1 MPIKYR
7 ELCQIESLPSC
18 TDDEILRLWDE
29 IQSDKFEWN
38 EEWFRAL
45 CHETWK
51 TRSLCPDIDFHKGE
65 LHFPV
70 SEDDMRLINQ
80 NSLDPWV
87 RPRQERNDFSYIL
100 SYAQSFA
107 GYDYA
112 ERAGFELGEF
122 ANTRAEEYYKT
133 GKLPEDFVSL
143 RCCLF
148 FEIRRQRHAGLR
160 EHNWR
165 YIQDLFK
172 ATCAAYAKQSPL
184 QKSERSK
191 V

>member
-1 MPIKYR
+1 MTMKAREVWPI
-7 ELCQIESLPSC
+7 EALPGY
-18 TDDEILRLWDE
+18 TDGHILRIWQGA
-29 IQSDKFEWN
+29 QSDDVELD

-51 TRSLCPDIDFHKGE
+51 ARSLCPTIDLHKGE

-70 SEDDMRLINQ
+70 SKEDMRLINQ
-80 NSLDPWV
+80 DSLDPWV
-87 RPRQERNDFSYIL
+87 RPDPERTDFSYML

-112 ERAGFELGEF
+112 ERVGIDLGKF
-122 ANTRAEEYYKT
+122 ANDHADEYYKA
-133 GKLPEDFVSL
+133 GKLPTDFVSL

-148 FEIRRQRHAGLR
+148 FEIRRQHLGGLG
-160 EHNWR
+160 EDNWR

-172 ATCAAYAKQSPL
+172 ATCAAYAKQSP
-184 QKSERSK
+184 
-191 V
+191 